1 MPSSHSCLPPS
12 PERHLQSSF
21 RGGPRVVLSHS
32 RPSLW
37 ACILLLDTG
46 SACQPSGKWSLLSVT
61 SVLNRI
67 AFSPRPFVACLPCSS
82 LSHNCADFPAWMF
95 PSILCC
101 PCLPRCLFRPPPA
114 SFRHFLPCL
123 RCSPHLILILAGP
136 PLALMAAT
144 KPFVFLSSFMV
155 QSVAGGGR
163 WFLLFSKVPEYCSL
177 TIVYVPQ
184 GQRLCFSLVP
194 SSVGTKHT

>member
-1 MPSSHSCLPPS
+1 
-12 PERHLQSSF
+12 
-21 RGGPRVVLSHS
+21 
-32 RPSLW
+32 
-37 ACILLLDTG
+37 
-46 SACQPSGKWSLLSVT
+46 
-61 SVLNRI
+61 
-67 AFSPRPFVACLPCSS
+67 
-82 LSHNCADFPAWMF
+82 MF

-101 PCLPRCLFRPPPA
+101 PCLPWCLFCPPPA
-114 SFRHFLPCL
+114 SFLHFLPCL

-155 QSVAGGGR
+155 QSVVGGGR

-184 GQRLCFSLVP
+184 GQRLCFPLFPPVLVP
-194 SSVGTKHT
+194 STCRHTDMFDRLVSICSLELSV